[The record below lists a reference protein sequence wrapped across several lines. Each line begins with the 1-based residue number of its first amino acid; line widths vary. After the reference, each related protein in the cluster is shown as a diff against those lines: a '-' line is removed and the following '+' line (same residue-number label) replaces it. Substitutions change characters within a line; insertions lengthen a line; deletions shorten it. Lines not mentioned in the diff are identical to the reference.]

1 MSSKEIKHILFPTDF
16 SVCSSKA
23 LDVAM
28 EIADKTGATIS
39 ILYVIEPVFEFA
51 AEAETEDIHEFM
63 DKTAKEN
70 FKKMKSDREKSRFKN
85 LKVSTSIKDGN
96 VITSVLREAKEK
108 GADFIVMGSIGA
120 TGFKKVLF
128 GSTALEVMRQSP
140 VPVLVV
146 PDSDKKPDFKN
157 FLFTTNFRERDPQN
171 LAFSK
176 NIADKFNAKLTVLH
190 IVKTIDFKSEVLR
203 RGFIDYMGDTIKLN
217 KLTFVLYEHE
227 DIPEGISS
235 FIQEKPVSVII
246 MNRYQKSVLNVIL
259 GRDKTQSVI
268 SYDQKPLLI
277 IP

>member
-16 SVCSSKA
+16 SVCSAKA

-39 ILYVIEPVFEFA
+39 ILYIIEPVFEYA
-51 AEAETEDIHEFM
+51 AEAEDIHQFM

-85 LKVSTSIKDGN
+85 LKVSTSIRDGN
-96 VITSVLREAKEK
+96 VITSILREAKER

-128 GSTALEVMRQSP
+128 GSTAMEVMRQSP

-146 PDSDKKPDFKN
+146 PDSDKKPDFKH

-176 NIADKFNAKLTVLH
+176 KLAEEFNAKLTVLH
-190 IVKTIDFKSEVLR
+190 IVKTMDFKSEVLR
-203 RGFIDYMGDTIKLN
+203 RGFIDYIKDTIQLN

-227 DIPEGISS
+227 DITEGISS

-246 MNRYQKSVLNVIL
+246 MNRYKKSVLDLIL
-259 GRDKTQSVI
+259 ESDKTQREI
-268 SYDQKPLLI
+268 SYDQIPLLV